1 MSGILHLLRR
11 DLRHAARGVIS
22 MIVLFGLVA
31 IPSLFACFNVLASWD
46 PFANTERLTVAVAS
60 TDEGY
65 QSDLIPIR
73 INVGEQ
79 VLAEL
84 RANHQLN
91 WVITSKDDAI
101 DGTEAGRYYA
111 AIVLPPSF
119 SADMLTF
126 YANGSQRT
134 QVQYVTN
141 EKKNALAP
149 KITGQGAEGVSAQI
163 SEVFT
168 KTLSDI
174 ALSLVSSVSRYLT
187 DGDTQAALAR
197 MESRVGAIA
206 TQMRGGAQTADM
218 FTQLVQGTIPLAR
231 SADALVAG
239 AGSAFDDASSAAG
252 GGAGAASQLADVLT
266 SATGSVAEAF
276 ASTARGY
283 DGVSAAVDDLFGRMD
298 SLAGSQVAV
307 ANDLAARVQR
317 QIDAARALRTT
328 LVDDIRPNLPPSA
341 QQDLDAVVARLD
353 SAIARQQAVHDSIA
367 QAAVDLA
374 AGNAAAQSSH
384 QQIIDLVAQA
394 KQSVQAV
401 ADSYTGTLKP
411 QLDQLAQTLAVI
423 DGDVAT
429 VRGDLQEASNSLSGA
444 SDSVIGAL
452 QGAQSLTQ
460 RLSATLTDSAA
471 KFDRVQQALSTAA
484 DTGDLSALS
493 EVIGSDPSVLAT
505 SLAAPVRV
513 DRTAVFPVVSF
524 GAGMAPLYMV
534 LALWVGALLMTVAIR
549 VDVPEDAVPDS
560 PGLSPTQK
568 YVGRYGIFAL
578 TGVAQSLFV
587 TLGLILFVGI
597 EPAHPFLLVLVG
609 VVISLI
615 FTLIIYTFVVAF
627 GNAGKALAVLLLVI
641 QISGSGG
648 AYPLQLLPTWFQGIS
663 PFLPAT
669 HAIAALRAAI
679 AGTDGADLW
688 MSLGALALFALPA
701 LLLGLVLR
709 RPLMSFNQGLV
720 DAMASTKLM

>member
-1 MSGILHLLRR
+1 MSGILHLFRH
-11 DLRHAARGVIS
+11 DLRHAARGVMA
-22 MIVLFGLVA
+22 MIVLSGLVA
-31 IPSLFACFNVLASWD
+31 IPALFACFNVLASWD

-65 QSDLIPIR
+65 ESDLIPIR

-84 RANHQLN
+84 RANHQLD

-101 DGTEAGRYYA
+101 DGTKAGRYYA

-134 QVQYVTN
+134 RLQYVTN

-174 ALSLVSSVSRYLT
+174 ALSLVSSMSRYLT

-197 MESRVGAIA
+197 MESRIGAIA

-218 FTQLVQGTIPLAR
+218 FTQLAESAIPLAR

-239 AGSAFDDASSAAG
+239 TGAAFDDASSAAG

-266 SATGSVAEAF
+266 SATASLADAF
-276 ASTARGY
+276 SSTARGY
-283 DGVSAAVDDLFGRMD
+283 EGVSAAVDDLFGRMD
-298 SLAGSQVAV
+298 TVAGSQVAV
-307 ANDLAARVQR
+307 VNDLAARVQR
-317 QIDAARALRTT
+317 QIDAATALRAT

-341 QQDLDAVVARLD
+341 QQDLDVVVSRLD
-353 SAIARQQAVHDSIA
+353 SAIARQQAVHDGLV
-367 QAAVDLA
+367 QTAADLA
-374 AGNAAAQSSH
+374 AGNDAAQSSH
-384 QQIIDLVAQA
+384 QQIIDLIAQA
-394 KQSVQAV
+394 RQSVQAV

-411 QLDQLAQTLAVI
+411 QLDQLAQTLTVI
-423 DGDVAT
+423 DGDIAT
-429 VRGDLQEASNSLSGA
+429 IRGDLQDASNTLSGA

-452 QGAQSLTQ
+452 ERAQSLTQ
-460 RLSATLTDSAA
+460 GLSATLTESAA

-484 DTGDLSALS
+484 DTGDLSGLS

-524 GAGMAPLYMV
+524 GAGMAPLYIV

-549 VDVPEDAVPDS
+549 VDVPEDAVPEA
-560 PGLSPTQK
+560 PALSPTQK

-578 TGVAQSLFV
+578 TGVAQSLLV

-597 EPAHPFLLVLVG
+597 EPAHPVLLVLAG
-609 VVISLI
+609 AVISLI

-648 AYPLQLLPTWFQGIS
+648 AYPLQLLPTWFQGVS

-679 AGTDGADLW
+679 AGTDGSDLW
-688 MSLGALALFALPA
+688 MSLGGLAVFALPA

-709 RPLMSFNQGLV
+709 RPLISFNQGLV